1 MKFKL
6 LSSRDEGDFQN
17 LLADIRFLAGS
28 RVRSKIIFALMDGE
42 RSISDIRR
50 SIDGSRFNH
59 NPFLNG
65 IRIKKSWL
73 RGVRIPAD

>member
-50 SIDGSRFNH
+50 
-59 NPFLNG
+59 
-65 IRIKKSWL
+65 
-73 RGVRIPAD
+73 V